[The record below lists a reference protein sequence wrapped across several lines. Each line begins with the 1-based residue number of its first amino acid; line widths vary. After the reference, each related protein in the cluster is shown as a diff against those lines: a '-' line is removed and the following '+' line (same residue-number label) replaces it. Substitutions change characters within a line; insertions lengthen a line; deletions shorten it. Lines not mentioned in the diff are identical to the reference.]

1 MAASADQISVLSG
14 GAAKS
19 FIEPLAKTF
28 PGHTV
33 KLEFQPMGKL
43 TKSLADGYPADMV
56 VVTSEVLDQVKD
68 RTRIQDAKPIA
79 RVGIGVAVNEKAPS
93 PDISTV
99 EAFKKTLLAAK
110 SVVYIDPKVGTSGK
124 HVAEILQR
132 LGIAEQ
138 VNRKATFGQGGYITE
153 PVGRGE
159 IELGIHQIS
168 EILPVKGV
176 KLAGPLPAELQKYTV
191 YVAVPV
197 TQSSK
202 RQAVSDLIHISPGLR
217 HGSGWRRR
225 DTLRRVTDELKRPV
239 VLAVDDSTDMLALIE
254 KALAMDYEVLT
265 AADAGS
271 GIEKAFGEPRPDLIL
286 LDVDMPDV
294 NGFEVCRALKD
305 EALTSSIPVIFLTA
319 SSETTT
325 QVEALQ
331 TRRGRLHQQDRH
343 QRLGAQGARR
353 QPPRP
358 DRAEG
363 RARAPGARAHRRA
376 GAHARRADQA
386 AWRG

>member
-1 MAASADQISVLSG
+1 MKHWVLFLGMASTMAHADQISVLSG

-19 FIEPLAKTF
+19 FIEPLAASFK
-28 PGHTV
+28 GHTV

-56 VVTSEVLDQVKD
+56 VVTSEVVEQLRNERQLDFS
-68 RTRIQDAKPIA
+68 RSKPIA
-79 RVGIGVAVNEKAPS
+79 RVGIGVAIHENARV
-93 PDISTV
+93 PDISSV

-138 VNRKATFGQGGYITE
+138 VNAKARLGSGGYVTE

-197 TQSSK
+197 AQSA
-202 RQAVSDLIHISPGLR
+202 RQHVVSEFVKH
-217 HGSGWRRR
+217 
-225 DTLRRVTDELKRPV
+225 
-239 VLAVDDSTDMLALIE
+239 
-254 KALAMDYEVLT
+254 
-265 AADAGS
+265 
-271 GIEKAFGEPRPDLIL
+271 
-286 LDVDMPDV
+286 
-294 NGFEVCRALKD
+294 
-305 EALTSSIPVIFLTA
+305 LTSA
-319 SSETTT
+319 QARE
-325 QVEALQ
+325 
-331 TRRGRLHQQDRH
+331 RL
-343 QRLGAQGARR
+343 AQ
-353 QPPRP
+353 
-358 DRAEG
+358 
-363 RARAPGARAHRRA
+363 A
-376 GAHARRADQA
+376 GYTSPE
-386 AWRG
+386 